1 MGEVSPILA
10 HHGIREDHFM
20 GKRAHLTVGALLAG
34 ALLLTGCATDNTQ
47 SSAPTETSVQG
58 LMDTY
63 GLADM
68 DAVEII
74 DALDRV
80 PLDERP
86 TDLIASVMP
95 DQLVLSSATEE
106 TALELPDDAFY
117 LSIAPFVSQT
127 HECHFHSLTTC
138 VGELSNEEVEVK
150 IVDEAGEVLVE
161 EQRTSFD
168 NGFVGVWVP
177 AGSAG
182 TIEISYDGMTGTSN
196 FSTGDESATCI
207 TDLQLS

>member
-1 MGEVSPILA
+1 
-10 HHGIREDHFM
+10 M
-20 GKRAHLTVGALLAG
+20 GKRARITAGALFAG
-34 ALLLTGCATDNTQ
+34 ALLLIGCTIDDEQ
-47 SSAPTETSVQG
+47 SSATAETSIERLMETHG
-58 LMDTY
+58 LV
-63 GLADM
+63 GM

-74 DALDRV
+74 DSLDRV
-80 PLDERP
+80 PLSERP

-106 TALELPDDAFY
+106 ISLELPDDAFY

-138 VGELSNEEVEVK
+138 VGELSNEDVQLK
-150 IVDEAGEVLVE
+150 IIDEAGDVLVDEA
-161 EQRTSFD
+161 RTTFD

-177 AGSAG
+177 AGSTG
-182 TIEISYDGMTGTSN
+182 TIEMSYDGMTGTSD
-196 FSTGDESATCI
+196 FSTSDGSATCI

>member
-1 MGEVSPILA
+1 
-10 HHGIREDHFM
+10 M
-20 GKRAHLTVGALLAG
+20 GKRARITAGALLAG
-34 ALLLTGCATDNTQ
+34 ALLLTGCATDDPQ
-47 SSAPTETSVQG
+47 SSATTETSVHD
-58 LMDTY
+58 LMETH
-63 GLADM
+63 GVAGM

-80 PLDERP
+80 PLAERP

-95 DQLVLSSATEE
+95 DQLVLASATEE

-138 VGELSNEEVEVK
+138 VGELSNEDVEVK
-150 IVDEAGEVLVE
+150 IIDDAGEVLVE
-161 EQRTSFD
+161 EQRTTFD

-177 AGSAG
+177 AGSTG
-182 TIEISYDGMTGTSN
+182 TIEISYDGMTGTRE